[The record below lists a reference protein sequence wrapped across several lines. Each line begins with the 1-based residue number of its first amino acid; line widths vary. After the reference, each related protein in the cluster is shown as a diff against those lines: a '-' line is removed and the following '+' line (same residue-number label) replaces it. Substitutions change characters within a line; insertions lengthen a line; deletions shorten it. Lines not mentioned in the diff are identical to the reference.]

1 MLNNVTLPS
10 NILDVSRLTLLTFH
24 GDSRPALQST
34 KFITRVLVISLCTP
48 NILNFCRYGTDD
60 ILVWNLHVNRRCDRV
75 YWHRAQCVLLHS
87 PRLVRLLV
95 CRNFPYVLVVTCV
108 HPLCAPWIC
117 VSVLVFPIVRC
128 WKFLHEIWTLVLYC
142 WTLLFSGGIF
152 CWSQWLRTVNISR
165 RMLFLFAL
173 LW

>member
-10 NILDVSRLTLLTFH
+10 NILDVFRLTLLNFH

-34 KFITRVLVISLCTP
+34 KFITRVLVMWLCTP

-75 YWHRAQCVLLHS
+75 YWHRAQCVLQHS

-128 WKFLHEIWTLVLYC
+128 WKFLHEIWTLVLFIAEHC
-142 WTLLFSGGIF
+142 CFPVVFSAEA
-152 CWSQWLRTVNISR
+152 SD
-165 RMLFLFAL
+165 
-173 LW
+173 